1 MVNTETFYTGLPK
14 ATFSVRG
21 YLDISRD
28 FEIYFQ
34 DKWGNKSQVKKETL
48 TPIYLSLIHIW
59 KCIHNYPFF
68 LALYSEG
75 GIPIVLVNNLE
86 K

>member
-1 MVNTETFYTGLPK
+1 MTG
-14 ATFSVRG
+14 
-21 YLDISRD
+21 
-28 FEIYFQ
+28 
-34 DKWGNKSQVKKETL
+34 
-48 TPIYLSLIHIW
+48 